1 MFAVIVNTFA
11 VIIGS
16 LAGMLLKRGI
26 PENIREIVMKGIAL
40 CTICIG
46 ISGVLKGQNTL
57 VMIISM
63 VVGAIIGE
71 ALDLDCRL
79 NNFAGKI
86 EKRFQKE
93 GGEVSIAEGFVT
105 ASLLFCIGAMT
116 IVGSLNAGLTG
127 DTEMLMT
134 KSTLDLI
141 SSCIFAS
148 AMGIGVLLSAA
159 FVLVFQGG
167 IVLMAQ
173 YVAPY
178 LSDAVIAEMTCTGS
192 VLIMALG
199 FNILGITNLKVM
211 NYLPAI
217 FLPILIC
224 MFI

>member
-63 VVGAIIGE
+63 VVGAVIGE

-79 NNFAGKI
+79 NNFAAGI

-141 SSCIFAS
+141 SSCVFAS

-167 IVLMAQ
+167 IVLLAQ
-173 YVAPY
+173 YIAPY

>member
-71 ALDLDCRL
+71 AFDLDCRL

-167 IVLMAQ
+167 IVLLAQ